1 MGADLHWPEGEGI
14 LAEEVPGGDASWS
27 HEVDLE
33 STDGN
38 EAEEDALAAP
48 APGPLSPIDK
58 GAPPGEEAD
67 PQPDEPAAD
76 PDGGEDGKEMVGDAL
91 SVAERVA
98 RALSRR
104 PEASVAT
111 QPAPPWRD
119 GSRPP
124 RETAHP
130 QGGSRHRAAPPPSD
144 SAQPS
149 GRNLRGNRDA
159 QRARMGFSSS
169 STAGGP
175 DAPPAYP
182 ALGSNDGEIP
192 ARLAEALRL
201 AEEARVQ
208 AEAAQAEVARLEA
221 EAYTEPWTPAETLLA
236 SRDPA
241 CDRSRSARAQPQ
253 AERPKPTLTARAMT
267 PSAIPAP
274 QWPPNLPKP
283 PPVVAPQNIPK
294 AQSPPGKARQ
304 HPIGAPPPQAS
315 APEEDYEIVEDE
327 TPRTHPKLS
336 CVSRQPSNPRLEHLL
351 PLSPTLN
358 STLALQV

>member
-1 MGADLHWPEGEGI
+1 MPRKMLWTLPPQA
-14 LAEEVPGGDASWS
+14 
-27 HEVDLE
+27 
-33 STDGN
+33 
-38 EAEEDALAAP
+38 
-48 APGPLSPIDK
+48 PLSPIDE

-76 PDGGEDGKEMVGDAL
+76 PDGGEDGEEMVGDAL

-130 QGGSRHRAAPPPSD
+130 QGGSCHRAAPPPPWEST
-144 SAQPS
+144 QPS

-182 ALGSNDGEIP
+182 ALGSNDDEVR

-208 AEAAQAEVARLEA
+208 AEAAQAELARLGA
-221 EAYTEPWTPAETLLA
+221 EAYTEPWTPTETFPA

-241 CDRSRSARAQPQ
+241 RDRSRSARA
-253 AERPKPTLTARAMT
+253 
-267 PSAIPAP
+267 
-274 QWPPNLPKP
+274 
-283 PPVVAPQNIPK
+283 
-294 AQSPPGKARQ
+294 
-304 HPIGAPPPQAS
+304 
-315 APEEDYEIVEDE
+315 
-327 TPRTHPKLS
+327 
-336 CVSRQPSNPRLEHLL
+336 
-351 PLSPTLN
+351 
-358 STLALQV
+358 

>member
-1 MGADLHWPEGEGI
+1 M
-14 LAEEVPGGDASWS
+14 AEEVPGEDAGWS

-38 EAEEDALAAP
+38 EAEEAALAAP
-48 APGPLSPIDK
+48 APGPLSPIDE

-67 PQPDEPAAD
+67 SRPDEPAAD
-76 PDGGEDGKEMVGDAL
+76 PDGGEDGEEMVGDAL
-91 SVAERVA
+91 NVAERVA

-104 PEASVAT
+104 PEAPGAT
-111 QPAPPWRD
+111 QPVPPWRD

-130 QGGSRHRAAPPPSD
+130 QGGSRHRTAPPPPWEST
-144 SAQPS
+144 QPS

-169 STAGGP
+169 YTAGGP
-175 DAPPAYP
+175 DALLAYP
-182 ALGSNDGEIP
+182 ALGSNDDEVR

-208 AEAAQAEVARLEA
+208 AEAAQAAVARLEA
-221 EAYTEPWTPAETLLA
+221 EVYTELWTPAETLPA

-241 CDRSRSARAQPQ
+241 RDRSRSVGAQPQ

-267 PSAIPAP
+267 PSAVPAP
-274 QWPPNLPKP
+274 LWPPNLPKLP
-283 PPVVAPQNIPK
+283 PGMAPQSIPD
-294 AQSPPGKARQ
+294 P
-304 HPIGAPPPQAS
+304 
-315 APEEDYEIVEDE
+315 
-327 TPRTHPKLS
+327 
-336 CVSRQPSNPRLEHLL
+336 
-351 PLSPTLN
+351 
-358 STLALQV
+358 